1 LTSAMKHSGTSS
13 RTQGGTPTKRR
24 PRSKTTKTK
33 DGTLSRFKRVVD
45 ARFRKVEKTVKEEI
59 ASLRD
64 ELRTSELALSAARLR
79 ALNERQAHEG
89 LARLRA
95 DLAQLEEMGI
105 VDATGRRIQKELP
118 AEVLEGSYDA

>member
-1 LTSAMKHSGTSS
+1 MKHSGTPS
-13 RTQGGTPTKRR
+13 RTQARTPSKRR
-24 PRSKTTKTK
+24 PRAKSSKTK
-33 DGTLSRFKRVVD
+33 DGTLTQFKRVVD
-45 ARFRKVEKTVKEEI
+45 ARFRTVRKEI

-105 VDATGRRIQKELP
+105 VDASGRRIQQELP
-118 AEVLEGSYDA
+118 ADVLEGSYDA